1 MSDFF
6 RNLASRIGAHESP
19 VQPRIAGR
27 YEQPPS
33 NEQFIEVVEEIERS
47 ENDASMIMAPLRWP
61 VSAPQSR
68 TSSEDRTEQGG
79 PGNAHQAPDVL
90 PQPLTANRLV
100 ADPSKPSVSDER
112 LHNQDSRQAIYLED
126 QRHAPREEP
135 SAAREPSARGQ
146 AAPRAQSP
154 AKAQRT
160 ELPPSL
166 VATPVPPTAPAAPT
180 RERVG
185 TPRSQQSARGVLPTE
200 TIVHVSIGRIEL
212 RAPQPTTPPKRDQP
226 PSPVSTLADYLKQH
240 AARSRP

>member
-19 VQPRIAGR
+19 VRPRIAGR
-27 YEQPPS
+27 YELPAS

-47 ENDASMIMAPLRWP
+47 ENDASMIGAPLRWP

-79 PGNAHQAPDVL
+79 TGSAHQAPDVL
-90 PQPLTANRLV
+90 PEPITANPLV

-112 LHNQDSRQAIYLED
+112 PHDQDSRQPIYPED
-126 QRHAPREEP
+126 HRHAPREER
-135 SAAREPSARGQ
+135 SAAPEPSAPGQ
-146 AAPRAQSP
+146 AAPRAELP
-154 AKAQRT
+154 AKTQRT

-185 TPRSQQSARGVLPTE
+185 TPRSRQSAREASPTE

-212 RAPQPTTPPKRDQP
+212 RAPQPTAPPKRDQP
-226 PSPVSTLADYLKQH
+226 PSPVSTLAEYLNQH

>member
-19 VQPRIAGR
+19 VRPRIAGR
-27 YEQPPS
+27 YEQPTS

-61 VSAPQSR
+61 VSVPQSR
-68 TSSEDRTEQGG
+68 TRSEDRTEQGG
-79 PGNAHQAPDVL
+79 PDNAHQAPDL
-90 PQPLTANRLV
+90 SPAPITASPLV
-100 ADPSKPSVSDER
+100 ADQLKPPVSSER
-112 LHNQDSRQAIYLED
+112 PHDQDSRQPIYPED
-126 QRHAPREEP
+126 RRHAPREER
-135 SAAREPSARGQ
+135 SAAQQPSGRERTASPTV
-146 AAPRAQSP
+146 SP
-154 AKAQRT
+154 AKTQRT
-160 ELPPSL
+160 ELPPSP
-166 VATPVPPTAPAAPT
+166 VAKPVPPTAPAAPT

-185 TPRSQQSARGVLPTE
+185 TPRSRQSAREVSPTE

-226 PSPVSTLADYLKQH
+226 PSPVSTLAEYLKQH